1 MQIFT
6 VFSDDSYVGGPVDIW
21 SSGVLLYFMVIG
33 NMPFRAPTVPA
44 LRTAV
49 LRGDFSLPATLSLPC
64 LRLIRKLTFIVRNVK
79 YIDQHVLLIGY

>member
-1 MQIFT
+1 M
-6 VFSDDSYVGGPVDIW
+6 FSDDSYVGGPVDVW
-21 SSGVLLYFMVIG
+21 ASGVLLYFMVIG

-64 LRLIRKLTFIVRNVK
+64 LRLIRKFAL
-79 YIDQHVLLIGY
+79 Y